1 MNLTPHQALTICQE
15 LLNVQEAN
23 DTNIHSYEV
32 DWLTEYSI
40 LFSANRIG
48 FGNLDDAEL
57 VGYDYS
63 RLRLDT
69 NNMLKMDF
77 YNGTDKEVFSLTFDI
92 IQEMV

>member
-32 DWLTEYSI
+32 DWLTEDSI

-48 FGNLDDAEL
+48 IGNLDDVEL
-57 VGYDYS
+57 VSYDYLW
-63 RLRLDT
+63 LRIDT
-69 NNMLKMDF
+69 NDSLKMDF
-77 YNGTDKEVFSLTFDI
+77 YDGSDNEVFSLTFDI
-92 IQEMV
+92 TEVA